1 MSDSLDALW
10 LATLQ
15 DVVSRAAHE
24 VRDALNGVSLN
35 LEVLRSRLD
44 RPTVDT
50 RTLAS
55 FATAASDQFELLS
68 ARAEALVF
76 LVRPHRAAAGPADVA
91 LTLRHLATLLVP
103 AAKAD
108 GGRLEV
114 NGADRS
120 AQSGAPAT
128 AIRLALA
135 AGLLSLTKDGG
146 ASHCRLDSGSETVV
160 RFSHESAGA
169 CSLEPAVASAL
180 TAHQIRLTT
189 VGAELHIVFPGS

>member
-1 MSDSLDALW
+1 VSDSLDALW

-44 RPTVDT
+44 RPDVDT

-55 FATAASDQFELLS
+55 FATAASDQFELLT
-68 ARAEALVF
+68 ARTEALVF

-114 NGADRS
+114 KGADRS

-135 AGLLSLTKDGG
+135 AGLLSLTKGGG

-160 RFSHESAGA
+160 RFSHESAGG
-169 CSLEPAVASAL
+169 CSLDPAIAAAVAEHNIRPQRSAKDL
-180 TAHQIRLTT
+180 
-189 VGAELHIVFPGS
+189 VIVFPGS